1 MNIEDLLKRK
11 EELNAELNSINYQIS
26 NYKDGFE
33 YVVCVH
39 SYGSHYKQSF
49 NNLNAALTLTDEY
62 YQDNG
67 FAHLFTN
74 NPNVK
79 IRLYSGD
86 VFFIENTSEISAYS
100 HPENAVNVHADEDLN
115 EYSQEDLNNESELN
129 SLENQS
135 NEC

>member
-1 MNIEDLLKRK
+1 MEIEILLKRK
-11 EELNAELNSINYQIS
+11 EELNAELISINRQIS

-67 FAHLFTN
+67 FAHLYTN

-79 IRLYSGD
+79 IRLQSGD
-86 VFFIENTSEISAYS
+86 VFFIQDTSEISAYN
-100 HPENAVNVHADEDLN
+100 HPKNAVNVHAKEDLEN
-115 EYSQEDLNNESELN
+115 ECELN

-135 NEC
+135 NEQ

>member
-1 MNIEDLLKRK
+1 MEIEILLKRK
-11 EELNAELNSINYQIS
+11 EELNAELISINSQIS

-39 SYGSHYKQSF
+39 SYGRHWKESF
-49 NNLNAALTLTDEY
+49 NNLNAALMLTDEY
-62 YQDNG
+62 YEDNG
-67 FAHLFTN
+67 FAHLYTN

-79 IRLYSGD
+79 IRLQSGD
-86 VFFIENTSEISAYS
+86 VYFIEDTSNVSPYS
-100 HPENAVNVHADEDLN
+100 HPENAFYVHTEEDLKN
-115 EYSQEDLNNESELN
+115 ECELN